1 MPRRIRPYVELLL
14 DFALAFDFELDGGWY
29 TVKMAT
35 PAVTAR
41 MITYFERGYRRWK
54 RVMWRNITGRSL
66 HDFARTKVR

>member
-1 MPRRIRPYVELLL
+1 MPRRMRPYMELPLGP
-14 DFALAFDFELDGGWY
+14 ALAFGFELDGGWY

-41 MITYFERGYRRWK
+41 TITYFERGYRRWK
-54 RVMWRNITGRSL
+54 RVIWRNITGRSL